1 MNTWRRR
8 RSSGWPRLLV
18 GWLARGLALARVAVE
33 VAAQALRGHRAR
45 RANAGRGGRG
55 ERGGGRR
62 RRVRRRRERRREE
75 RRQAPAGRGER
86 QAQERGRRR
95 GGRRL
100 GRRRLS
106 AERHAPER
114 RGRGDAARRRAERG
128 PAYLYLVLRSNDL
141 DAFYCTPPEQR
152 KDPSKPGGDASDER
166 KRAILFR
173 SGRARRKLATILVV
187 PSRPRGTT
195 RHPTARRRGDATRRR
210 SSQKARKRR
219 EISLHR

>member
-62 RRVRRRRERRREE
+62 RRVR
-75 RRQAPAGRGER
+75 
-86 QAQERGRRR
+86 
-95 GGRRL
+95 
-100 GRRRLS
+100 
-106 AERHAPER
+106 
-114 RGRGDAARRRAERG
+114 G
-128 PAYLYLVLRSNDL
+128 PAYLVLRSNDL

-195 RHPTARRRGDATRRR
+195 RHPTARRRGDATRGRQ
-210 SSQKARKRR
+210 SHTARKRR
-219 EISLHR
+219 AISLHR

>member
-18 GWLARGLALARVAVE
+18 GWLARGLALARVGAQR
-33 VAAQALRGHRAR
+33 AAQANLQLSSPA
-45 RANAGRGGRG
+45 AL
-55 ERGGGRR
+55 GGRR
-62 RRVRRRRERRREE
+62 G
-75 RRQAPAGRGER
+75 APRGFKMSR
-86 QAQERGRRR
+86 GRGRR
-95 GGRRL
+95 GPTVGF
-100 GRRRLS
+100 S
-106 AERHAPER
+106 
-114 RGRGDAARRRAERG
+114 AARRPRG

>member
-62 RRVRRRRERRREE
+62 RRVR
-75 RRQAPAGRGER
+75 
-86 QAQERGRRR
+86 
-95 GGRRL
+95 
-100 GRRRLS
+100 
-106 AERHAPER
+106 
-114 RGRGDAARRRAERG
+114 G
-128 PAYLYLVLRSNDL
+128 PAYLVLRSNDL

-166 KRAILFR
+166 KRAILSR
-173 SGRARRKLATILVV
+173 SGRARRKLACNDTRCPKPAARDETTPHRA
-187 PSRPRGTT
+187 PSR
-195 RHPTARRRGDATRRR
+195 RRATQATKSHR
-210 SSQKARKRR
+210 AAPKRR